1 MKCIKCGG
9 EIAEGSLYCEKCGED
24 VHIVPEYDSDEFNLG
39 QAIRSFF
46 QEDDDTEGT
55 YEDVASGALARN
67 LKKRIGAGVLI
78 LAFLS
83 VIVVLIFSLI
93 TNTYDYQLNRAYE
106 AFENND
112 FDTAEASCM
121 QAIERKTYATEAHIL
136 LADVFY
142 ACKDFASY
150 EQKLLSLA
158 DDPLYM
164 EEDGESVYSRLISFY
179 KEQNRLVDI
188 ALLLNQCKYEHIKEC
203 FSAYVVE
210 APAVDLIQGTYHGV
224 QVVRLEAAEGNIIY
238 YTLDGS
244 QPGAEST
251 VYNVPIVLENGTH
264 EIRTICVN
272 EQGVPSLTVSYR
284 YDIKVDKLLAPTVFP
299 VSGTY
304 HEPQLIEI
312 DGNTDNIYYTT
323 DGSDP
328 DLSAQLYAGPIPVPL
343 GNSKYKFARIEE
355 DNYSEVVTRKYK
367 LELRDAISVAE
378 AEEIVIRHMMQISKI
393 KNPEGYVDES
403 GARLIYQYKYVIS
416 LTDKGSFYIIN
427 ESFADIN
434 GSVQPTGDS
443 YAVDIYG
450 GKLYGLYQDMYFNYE
465 LVEIE
470 NIS

>member
-1 MKCIKCGG
+1 MKCKKCGG

-24 VHIVPEYDSDEFNLG
+24 IHIVPEYDSDEFNLG

-46 QEDDDTEGT
+46 QEDDDTEGI
-55 YEDVASGALARN
+55 YEDVSSEATSQNR
-67 LKKRIGAGVLI
+67 KKRKGVGLLI

-83 VIVVLIFSLI
+83 VIVVLSVFLI
-93 TNTYDYQLNRAYE
+93 RNTYDYQLNRAYE
-106 AFENND
+106 AFENHD
-112 FDTAEASCM
+112 FDSAEASCM
-121 QAIERKTYATEAHIL
+121 QAIDRKAYAMEAHIL

-142 ACKDFASY
+142 ACKDFVAY

-158 DDPLYM
+158 DEPRYM
-164 EEDGESVYSRLISFY
+164 EVDSESVYSRLITLY

-188 ALLLNQCKYEHIKEC
+188 TLLLNQCKYDHIKEA

-210 APAVDLIQGTYHGV
+210 APTVDLTQGTYHGV
-224 QVVRLEAAEGNIIY
+224 QVVRLEAAEGNTIY

-244 QPGAEST
+244 QPGAESA

-264 EIRTICVN
+264 EIRTICTN

-284 YDIKVDKLLAPTVFP
+284 YDIQVDKLLAPTVFP

-312 DGNTDNIYYTT
+312 EGNTDNIYYTA

-328 DLSAQLYAGPIPVPL
+328 NLSSQLYTGPIPVPL
-343 GNSKYKFARIEE
+343 GNSKFKFVRIEE
-355 DNYSEVVTRKYK
+355 DNYSEVETRKYK
-367 LELRDAISVAE
+367 LELNDAISAVE
-378 AEEIVIRHMMQISKI
+378 AEEVVIRHMMEISKI
-393 KNPEGYVDES
+393 NNPEGYVDES
-403 GARLIYQYKYVIS
+403 GARLIYEYKYVIS

-427 ESFADIN
+427 ESFVDVN

-443 YAVDIYG
+443 YAVDIYA
-450 GKLYGLYQDMYFNYE
+450 GKLYGLYQDEYFNYE

-470 NIS
+470 SVS